1 MAGNLARYIAG
12 TCTQPHAGP
21 PTTPLS
27 LHLAYIF
34 FDVWRLERVAHT
46 RRRHRDLP
54 LAQLVDELW
63 SITLPASCMW
73 ARRLKASQSYGGSQ
87 SRLHFESLLVLEVE
101 SRQVLQAPRKC

>member
-1 MAGNLARYIAG
+1 MISPGIQSHHSLLSLKIPTGPSMAGNLARYIAG

-27 LHLAYIF
+27 PHLAYIF
-34 FDVWRLERVAHT
+34 FDAWRLERAAHT

-73 ARRLKASQSYGGSQ
+73 ARRLKASQ
-87 SRLHFESLLVLEVE
+87 
-101 SRQVLQAPRKC
+101 